1 MVELGQ
7 TPTKDLRGA
16 LAVYK
21 VKYGYTTNK
30 SIDLDLLE
38 EILKENK
45 DNGSKTTTRKPTR
58 ARRPSNK

>member
-7 TPTKDLRGA
+7 TPTKDLSGA
-16 LAVYK
+16 LAIYK

-45 DNGSKTTTRKPTR
+45 DGSKTTTRKSTR
-58 ARRPSNK
+58 TRRPSNK